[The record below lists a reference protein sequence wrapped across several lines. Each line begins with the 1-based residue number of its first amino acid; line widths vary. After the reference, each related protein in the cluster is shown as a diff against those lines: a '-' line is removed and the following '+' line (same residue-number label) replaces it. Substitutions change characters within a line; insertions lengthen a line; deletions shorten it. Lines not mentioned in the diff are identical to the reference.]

1 MTCGSLARDSGV
13 DHSGSLSW
21 CRATG
26 QVWLILTSSQFSLT
40 TGAESTQC
48 WTCCTR
54 LEALGRP
61 GRPGPTREE
70 RYVAMV
76 GWDWHRKTPRRR
88 RDLLSFLQSRHLLKT
103 ASLISN
109 RSFLSIASAF
119 SLYRYYVCKTQSV
132 SEYIPVIYCIIYVLL
147 EYAYCPRDAM
157 VDCSKL
163 QLKVGFVC
171 KNCCSNF

>member
-1 MTCGSLARDSGV
+1 MFRHNCDSRLRTAQVLRALWMVLMTCGSLPRDSGV
-13 DHSGSLSW
+13 EHSGSLSW
-21 CRATG
+21 RRATG
-26 QVWLILTSSQFSLT
+26 QAWLILTSSQSSLT
-40 TGAESTQC
+40 TRAVSTQC

-54 LEALGRP
+54 LEALERP
-61 GRPGPTREE
+61 GRPGLTREE

-119 SLYRYYVCKTQSV
+119 SLYGCYVCNTQSV
-132 SEYIPVIYCIIYVLL
+132 SEYIPVIYCIIYVL
-147 EYAYCPRDAM
+147 
-157 VDCSKL
+157 
-163 QLKVGFVC
+163 
-171 KNCCSNF
+171 